1 MSIETRVRVVSA
13 ADGMAWVTS
22 SESSGCSACQSQAS
36 CGISGLGKYLS
47 RRRAAMPVRQADARA
62 GDELRVCVDEA
73 ELLRAGA
80 FAYLAP
86 ALLAV
91 IGAALADAGGVGG
104 EFADLAAA
112 GAALLGF
119 LAGLLAA
126 RFLAP
131 TPRIRTSRITSTSG
145 EPA

>member
-1 MSIETRVRVVSA
+1 MIEARVRVVSA

-47 RRRAAMPVRQADARA
+47 RRRAAMPLRQADAQP

-91 IGAALADAGGVGG
+91 IGAALADVLGAG
-104 EFADLAAA
+104 DLAAA

>member
-1 MSIETRVRVVSA
+1 MSIEARVRVVSA

-22 SESSGCSACQSQAS
+22 NESSGCSACQSQAS

-47 RRRAAMPVRQADARA
+47 RRRAAMPLRQADAQP

-91 IGAALADAGGVGG
+91 IGAALADASGVGG
-104 EFADLAAA
+104 DLAAA